1 MTRPFRLATALLALL
16 VAPMGAQ
23 EHGAPADTAHAAPT
37 ATAAPT
43 GAEPA
48 APAAEAKH
56 DIITPHIT
64 NGAHLEIP
72 WPGPGLVKEIHLPHT
87 GPVFHIGS
95 FTVDLSPT
103 KHVVMLIIVAVG
115 LCLVLISAANAH
127 KRRTAEGKPPKGLAG
142 AMEALILYMR
152 DEVILPNVGHHGEGF
167 VPYLLTMFF
176 FILSANLLGLIPYAS
191 TATGNIAVT
200 ATLAIMTFLVIEI
213 SGMRALGKGYISTII
228 YWPHDMPLY
237 MRIPISLIISPVEL
251 LGKFIKPTAL
261 AIRLFANMTAGHIVV
276 LALVGL
282 IFTFGSWLVV
292 PAPLAMA
299 TAIMFLELMV
309 AFLQAF
315 IFTLLSSVFIGL
327 VRESHH

>member
-1 MTRPFRLATALLALL
+1 MMRPLALLAALAL
-16 VAPMGAQ
+16 ALPARAQ
-23 EHGAPADTAHAAPT
+23 DHGA
-37 ATAAPT
+37 
-43 GAEPA
+43 PA
-48 APAAEAKH
+48 APAAVPAAEHAPAAPKAEAKE

-64 NGAHLEIP
+64 DAPHLEIP

-87 GPVFHIGS
+87 GPVFHVGS

-103 KHVVMLIIVAVG
+103 KHVVMLLLVAVI
-115 LCLVLISAANAH
+115 LSVVLIGAANAH
-127 KRRTAEGKPPKGLAG
+127 KRRTAQGLPPKGLAG
-142 AMEALILYMR
+142 AIEGLVLYMR
-152 DEVILPNVGHHGEGF
+152 NEIILPNVGHHGEAF
-167 VPYLLTMFF
+167 VPYLLTIFF
-176 FILSANLLGLIPYAS
+176 FILTANLLGLVPYAS

-200 ATLAIMTFLVIEI
+200 ATLAFITFLVIEI
-213 SGMRALGKGYISTII
+213 GGMRALGLGYIGTFI

-251 LGKFIKPTAL
+251 LSKFIKPTAL

-276 LALVGL
+276 LALIGL
-282 IFTFGSWLVV
+282 VFTFKSYLVA

-299 TAIMFLELMV
+299 TAIMMLELMV